1 MLAARLL
8 CMLTLLAIG
17 PTSPPLVNAECAGS
31 RTRGGGSAL
40 NPDAA
45 AAVIEL
51 TDLGGHEAIEQ
62 LTGDGLEASQ
72 GEGKKQIVGI
82 LHGVYAGD
90 VPLQNISG
98 TVLMVGHDVNVT
110 SFEFRMIGLQFF
122 ICFLSVFCL
131 HVLDAAFVCNM
142 NY

>member
-17 PTSPPLVNAECAGS
+17 PTSPPLVNAERAGS

-45 AAVIEL
+45 AVIEL
-51 TDLGGHEAIEQ
+51 TDLGGHEAAEQ
-62 LTGDGLEASQ
+62 SKSGDGLERLRV
-72 GEGKKQIVGI
+72 EGRERIVGV

-98 TVLMVGHDVNVT
+98 TVLRVM
-110 SFEFRMIGLQFF
+110 M
-122 ICFLSVFCL
+122 
-131 HVLDAAFVCNM
+131 
-142 NY
+142 

>member
-17 PTSPPLVNAECAGS
+17 PTSPPLVNAERAGS

-51 TDLGGHEAIEQ
+51 TDLGGLEAAEQ
-62 LTGDGLEASQ
+62 SKSGDGLERLRV
-72 GEGKKQIVGI
+72 EGRERIVGV

-98 TVLMVGHDVNVT
+98 TVLRVM
-110 SFEFRMIGLQFF
+110 M
-122 ICFLSVFCL
+122 
-131 HVLDAAFVCNM
+131 
-142 NY
+142 